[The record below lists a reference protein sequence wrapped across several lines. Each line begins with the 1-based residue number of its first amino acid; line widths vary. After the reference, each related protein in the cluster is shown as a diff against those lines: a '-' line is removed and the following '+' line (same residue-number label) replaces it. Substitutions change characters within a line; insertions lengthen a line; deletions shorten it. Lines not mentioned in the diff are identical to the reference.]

1 MVRRKILQKNKWN
14 RGKEEEEEE
23 ENISIK
29 KANEIHL
36 VVLCDEAAKQML
48 VINGAIP

>member
-1 MVRRKILQKNKWN
+1 MEYGEK
-14 RGKEEEEEE
+14 EEEE
-23 ENISIK
+23 ENISIT

-48 VINGAIP
+48 TINGAIPWYVSE